1 MSLTNF
7 PNGVSS
13 WGVPIAGGLPPT
25 FGNIY
30 FVDYNV
36 GSDSYDGKSTD
47 RPFKTLSAAY
57 AACTSNNNDFILI
70 NGYSAV
76 VETAQISWSKN
87 RIHVFGCN
95 GLPPGAGYGSGAR
108 IVYTGT
114 ANSASDIANIV
125 VTGVRNTFTG
135 IKFDNG
141 VTTATCLY
149 CVVEAGEY
157 TRYNNC
163 EFYKS
168 SLLTTAGTAEVVMNG
183 DSSQFYNCTFGDLV
197 YERGASGKQR
207 PNVLLTRNIVTGKVC
222 RDGLFSDCTFL
233 HKAAHAD
240 ATFIYGAGA
249 TAVERRLLLVRPVF
263 WNCVLGTADP
273 TDCVDFSAAQ
283 TDGQVLIVNPAF
295 IGATYVGGADLGI
308 FIVGAGGTDNS
319 TGKAVAAS
327 TP

>member
-1 MSLTNF
+1 MGNANYPAF
-7 PNGVSS
+7 PKD
-13 WGVPIAGGLPPT
+13 IAGFPPT
-25 FGNIY
+25 FGRVFY
-30 FVDYNV
+30 VDYV
-36 GSDSYDGKSTD
+36 YGSDDYDGLSAEW
-47 RPFKTLSAAY
+47 PVKTLSKAY
-57 AACTSNNNDFILI
+57 SLCTTNMNDYILI
-70 NGYSAV
+70 NGTSAV
-76 VETAQISWSKN
+76 VETAQITWSKN

-95 GLPPGAGYGSGAR
+95 GFPPGQGYGAGAR
-108 IVYTGT
+108 VQYSGT
-114 ANSASDIANIV
+114 ADSASDIANIV

-157 TRYNNC
+157 NRYNNC

-197 YERGASGKQR
+197 NERGASGKQR
-207 PNVLLTRNIVTGKVC
+207 ANVLLTRDIVTGKAC
-222 RDGLFSDCTFL
+222 RDGAFVDCVFL

-249 TAVERRLLLVRPVF
+249 TSVERRLLIVRPVF
-263 WNCVLGTADP
+263 WNAILGTADP

-308 FIVGAGGTDNS
+308 YIVGAGGTDNS
-319 TGKAVAAS
+319 TGKAVACS